1 MAEDEEPWLP
11 LRAYRAGMNPRE
23 QRQREREQKI
33 HEHAR
38 GRARRREAGLTQ
50 EEIVATAIAVADA
63 EGVEAVSMRRIG
75 RELGAG
81 AMSLYW
87 HVTSKEELQDL
98 MLEAIERE
106 IEVPEPSGDWRADL
120 RHYARNTRAAMLRH
134 QWALDFLGARP
145 PTGPADARNADRLFG
160 ALDGLGLDM
169 ETIAW
174 ITMTVATYVMGAV
187 MREIQEIRT
196 EREMCQMTES
206 MTEQEMSAFMA
217 EFAERIRATGRY
229 PRLERLIEERIDPDN
244 PKTREQRFDFGMD
257 VMLDGI
263 AARLPLLPLVRCGSA
278 CS

>member
-11 LRAYRAGMNPRE
+11 LRAYRAGTNPRE

-38 GRARRREAGLTQ
+38 GRARRREVGLTQ
-50 EEIVATAIAVADA
+50 EEIVATAMAVADA

-87 HVTSKEELQDL
+87 HVASKEELQDL

-120 RHYARNTRAAMLRH
+120 RNYARNTRAAMLRH

-169 ETIAW
+169 ETIVW

-187 MREIQEIRT
+187 MREIQEIRS

-206 MTEQEMSAFMA
+206 MTEQEISAFMT

-229 PRLERLIEERIDPDN
+229 PRLERLIQERIDPDN

-263 AARLPLLPLVRCGSA
+263 AARLPLLPLVWCGSA